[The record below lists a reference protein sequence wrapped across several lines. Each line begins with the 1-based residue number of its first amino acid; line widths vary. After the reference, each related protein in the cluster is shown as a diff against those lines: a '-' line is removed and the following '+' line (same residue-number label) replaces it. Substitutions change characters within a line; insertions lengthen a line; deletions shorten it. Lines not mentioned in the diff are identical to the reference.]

1 MKFKT
6 FNFDLNYFWKWQF
19 FHYEIFFRFKN
30 SLQLPGAGRTRV
42 GHHHGSDM
50 PPSPRAV
57 YVLKSAK
64 CNEIMPSVYKLF
76 MPVRFLRGMMP
87 DAGTKWGKL
96 SNTTLVDLNLTTL
109 FKVSTYF
116 DALQIVGILCL
127 PITVIFIKCDVWG
140 VVLTWHS

>member
-1 MKFKT
+1 M
-6 FNFDLNYFWKWQF
+6 
-19 FHYEIFFRFKN
+19 
-30 SLQLPGAGRTRV
+30 
-42 GHHHGSDM
+42 GHHHGSDT
-50 PPSPRAV
+50 PTSPRAV

-127 PITVIFIKCDVWG
+127 PITVIFIKCDV
-140 VVLTWHS
+140 